1 MPYVINPVVT
11 INNVDYAGDIL
22 NGVTATAGRA
32 TVDEQP
38 RAGYCNIRLIEFD
51 TITNNIEID
60 QEIQIRVDDSSS
72 NDAILW
78 TGWVSDVTRTIQNFG
93 DVGYVTQVTV
103 TGVGT
108 LAKINRRLV
117 GGSGF
122 SKEFDGDRILAILK
136 ETAGE
141 TWAEVIGT
149 LDWQNVD
156 PLTTWAAYDILIGTI
171 DTPGD
176 FELKAYNAG
185 ATNGLTL
192 AQTMASSGLGLL
204 YECNCGRINYD
215 SFSARLDRVAL
226 NGFLNLEIDAI
237 LAAGLTSTSRLNDLV
252 NSVEITYKNGQTESG
267 TDTTSIAIYGEFGAA
282 VGTELENAADAIQR
296 VNYYLD
302 TRSFPRTSI
311 TGINLVLS
319 TDNVPD
325 ALRDA
330 LLGLYVGLPV
340 GISDLPAN
348 IYDAPFTG
356 FVEGYTWTISR
367 NELFLTLNVSDYAL
381 SQLEMNWLQV
391 PASETWNTITPT
403 LDWENARSVS

>member
-11 INNVDYAGDIL
+11 INSVDYAGDAL

-51 TITNNIEID
+51 TTTNSIEID
-60 QEIQIRVDDSSS
+60 QEIQIRVDDSSG
-72 NDAILW
+72 NDQILW
-78 TGWVSDVTRTIQNFG
+78 TGWVSDVTRTIQSFG
-93 DVGYVTQVTV
+93 QTGYVTQVTV
-103 TGVGT
+103 TGVGS
-108 LAKINRRLV
+108 LAKLNRRLV

-141 TWAEVIGT
+141 TWAEVTGT

-156 PLTTWAAYDILIGTI
+156 PLTTWAAYDILIGNI

-176 FELKAYNAG
+176 FELKAYSSG

-226 NGFLNLEIDAI
+226 NGFLNLDADAI

-282 VGTELENAADAIQR
+282 ISTELENAADATQR

-311 TGINLVLS
+311 TGVNLVLS
-319 TDNVPD
+319 TDTIAD
-325 ALRDA
+325 ALRDD

-340 GISDLPAN
+340 GISDLPPN
-348 IYDAPFTG
+348 IYDAAFTG
-356 FVEGYTWTISR
+356 FVEGYTWQINR
-367 NELFLTLNVSDYAL
+367 NELFLSLNVSDYSL
-381 SQLEMNWLQV
+381 SQIEMNWLQV